1 MCFNSMNN
9 NNAAYTSQYT
19 KYSTLT
25 LYTTSLRTLAVYFKE
40 SQNMNS
46 MFLKSFLIFSKFKVL
61 KLFLYHFVLLF
72 LCSEFSL
79 FRREFSSFC
88 FSFLHFCCEFSLFC
102 CKFSLFSRELSLFCC
117 SFFYFAVSFLH
128 FALVF
133 FILLRVFFILL

>member
-9 NNAAYTSQYT
+9 NNAAYTSQYI

-25 LYTTSLRTLAVYFKE
+25 LYTTSVRTLAVYFKE

-46 MFLKSFLIFSKFKVL
+46 MFLKSFLIFSKFKGVSL
-61 KLFLYHFVLLF
+61 LFCFVILGIVSFLYSGV
-72 LCSEFSL
+72 
-79 FRREFSSFC
+79 
-88 FSFLHFCCEFSLFC
+88 SFLHFCCEFSLFC

-133 FILLRVFFILL
+133 FILL

>member
-40 SQNMNS
+40 SQNLNS
-46 MFLKSFLIFSKFKVL
+46 MFLKSFLIFSKFKVVSL
-61 KLFLYHFVLLF
+61 LFCFVILGIVSFLY
-72 LCSEFSL
+72 SG
-79 FRREFSSFC
+79 
-88 FSFLHFCCEFSLFC
+88 
-102 CKFSLFSRELSLFCC
+102 
-117 SFFYFAVSFLH
+117 VSFLH

-133 FILLRVFFILL
+133 FIFAVSFLYFVVSFPCFPVSFLYFAVVSFILL